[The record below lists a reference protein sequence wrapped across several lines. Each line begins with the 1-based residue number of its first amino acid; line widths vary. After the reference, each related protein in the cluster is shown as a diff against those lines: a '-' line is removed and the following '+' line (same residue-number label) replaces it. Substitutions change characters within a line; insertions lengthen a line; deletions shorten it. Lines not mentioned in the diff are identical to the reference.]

1 MSKKDNIAAW
11 IEHVQDFWL
20 YELDGKSSMRSS
32 SNIIYAQM
40 KDALKAGDFEG
51 AWHAIE
57 RLKHLSQP
65 GADPTFDV
73 IRKKDQA
80 ETRLMCGLGAFYM
93 EEYQHANLFFN
104 EALGLYSPSGHY
116 RGIVLWLQGC
126 IHWLLVSH
134 VDDAILYWEQA
145 CSVYLLQRDIPTMLN
160 WYADRAKEMSEA
172 IKIATQE
179 NCPPHPNR
187 VIAPASAGPKAAAK
201 KSKKPTKNHSI
212 HSFPVLGKISAG
224 KMHSVIPLDGKLEI
238 REVFFEDDTPYQ
250 PVSLRPGE
258 NVINISDSK
267 EYFVLKV
274 TGTSMNT
281 ASPEPILNG
290 DYVLMCAQ
298 KTAESGDIVA
308 AEIVGVDDLA
318 TLKRYKVESGKIVL
332 LPESDDPAFQD
343 PISIRREFK
352 SLNDNFYIRG
362 IALAVFKRSED

>member
-1 MSKKDNIAAW
+1 
-11 IEHVQDFWL
+11 
-20 YELDGKSSMRSS
+20 
-32 SNIIYAQM
+32 
-40 KDALKAGDFEG
+40 
-51 AWHAIE
+51 
-57 RLKHLSQP
+57 
-65 GADPTFDV
+65 
-73 IRKKDQA
+73 
-80 ETRLMCGLGAFYM
+80 
-93 EEYQHANLFFN
+93 
-104 EALGLYSPSGHY
+104 
-116 RGIVLWLQGC
+116 
-126 IHWLLVSH
+126 
-134 VDDAILYWEQA
+134 
-145 CSVYLLQRDIPTMLN
+145 
-160 WYADRAKEMSEA
+160 MSEA

-179 NCPPHPNR
+179 NCPPHPSR

-224 KMHSVIPLDGKLEI
+224 KMHSVIPLDGKLEFLD
-238 REVFFEDDTPYQ
+238 VFFEDDTPYQ

-343 PISIRREFK
+343 PISIRREFRK
-352 SLNDNFYIRG
+352 PDDNFYIRG
-362 IALAVFKRSED
+362 VALAVFKRIED